1 MSFQANDA
9 VALVNGAGAAVQGA
23 DQQPFGAEAGV
34 CAIAMRRDDIPAVYT
49 YDQFIHSNAAFK
61 SA

>member
-49 YDQFIHSNAAFK
+49 
-61 SA
+61 